1 MRYTPRRDMQTR
13 SPLFILLLALLF
25 GGTIAAPAAK
35 HPARRKLPLSQAVT
49 RILAEPGVNHAHWG
63 ISVIA
68 LSGRPIYALNDGQY
82 FNPASNAKLFTT
94 AAAFALLPS
103 GLTFT
108 TLVSSSAPV
117 NNTGEVRGDVTIF
130 GVGDPNMSARTMP
143 FGLKTERTGPPLAAL
158 EDMADQIV
166 RHGVHS
172 ISGDIVG
179 DDTWFVFEP
188 YGPGWSWDDLQWGY
202 GAPVSALTVNDNEV
216 YLNAVPAAQVGEPAV
231 ASWLPATAYYTLQNS
246 LVTAPPGDPGKPG
259 IERSPGAMTV
269 RLFGRTPLGQQG
281 VHAALAIEDPAD
293 YAAKSLRALLLARGV
308 QVSGT
313 ARAQHRLSSETSD
326 FLTAQQQPVALHPI
340 SIQTVQAANPGQF
353 LLASHVSPP
362 LGDDLV
368 VTNKVSQN
376 LHAEI
381 TLRTLGKLESSDGS
395 LLEGT
400 RVVRQFLISAGIAP
414 GDFVLFD
421 GCGLSTQDLV
431 TPRAFTTLL
440 AYAARQS
447 WGEAFRTS
455 LPVGGVDGSLS
466 ARFKQPLLDGKVFA
480 KTGTLGE
487 ARGLSGYVIAASGQ
501 TVAFSI
507 MCTDHAPSQ
516 PADRAAMDKIVA
528 AIAESN

>member
-1 MRYTPRRDMQTR
+1 MLTR
-13 SPLFILLLALLF
+13 SPFLILLLTLLST
-25 GGTIAAPAAK
+25 GTMAGVPAK
-35 HPARRKLPLSQAVT
+35 HPAARKVPLPRAVA
-49 RILAEPGVNHAHWG
+49 RILADPGVNQAHWG
-63 ISVIA
+63 VSVV
-68 LSGRPIYALNDGQY
+68 SVDGRPIYSLNDGQY
-82 FNPASNAKLFTT
+82 FNPASNAKLLTT
-94 AAAFALLPS
+94 AAAYALLPS

-108 TLVSSSAPV
+108 TLVSSSAAV
-117 NNTGEVRGDVTIF
+117 SNTGEVRGDVTIF
-130 GVGDPNMSARTMP
+130 GVGDPNISARTMP
-143 FGLKTERTGPPLAAL
+143 FGGKTERTGPPLAAL

-166 RHGVHS
+166 GHGVHS
-172 ISGDIVG
+172 IRGDIVG
-179 DDTWFVFEP
+179 DDTWFVFER
-188 YGPGWSWDDLQWGY
+188 YGAGWSWDDLQWGY
-202 GAPVSALTVNDNEV
+202 GAPASALSVNDNEV
-216 YLNAVPAAQVGEPAV
+216 YLSAMPAAQVGDNAV
-231 ASWLPATAYYTLQNS
+231 PSWLPTTPYYAIENS
-246 LVTAPPGDPGKPG
+246 LTTAPPGDPGKAG
-259 IERSPGAMTV
+259 IERAPGAMTV
-269 RLFGRTPLGQQG
+269 RIFGRTPLGQQG
-281 VHAALAIEDPAD
+281 LHGALAIEDPAD
-293 YAAKSLRALLLARGV
+293 YAARALRAMLLARGV

-313 ARAQHRLSSETSD
+313 ARAQHRLPTDTGD
-326 FLTAQQQPVALHPI
+326 FLSAQQQPLVLHAI
-340 SIQTVQAANPGQF
+340 SIENIRAANVGEF

-400 RVVRQFLISAGIAP
+400 RVVRQFLISAGVSP
-414 GDFVLFD
+414 SDFILFD

-440 AYAARQS
+440 GYAARQS

-487 ARGLSGYVIAASGQ
+487 ARALSGYLVAASGQ
-501 TVAFSI
+501 TVVFSI
-507 MCTDHAPSQ
+507 MCTDHSPSE